1 MQFRKQKKVAL
12 SLSSDVLLYDS
23 GKAMLAVRE
32 ALCSG
37 NQIFIQRAIN
47 AADSM
52 ELSPLAMAELSMAKK
67 NALKTKLILTDLC
80 NALDS
85 GKAAIDADGHLDISK
100 LEVAYLER
108 TLQEFDEII
117 DSQRASG
124 NSTLH
129 DHSLFDQVLPYKRA
143 ASLSL
148 ALVEL

>member
-1 MQFRKQKKVAL
+1 
-12 SLSSDVLLYDS
+12 
-23 GKAMLAVRE
+23 
-32 ALCSG
+32 
-37 NQIFIQRAIN
+37 
-47 AADSM
+47 M
-52 ELSPLAMAELSMAKK
+52 ELSPLAMAELSMAK

-80 NALDS
+80 NAIAR
-85 GKAAIDADGHLDISK
+85 GKATIDADGHLDISK

-108 TLQEFDEII
+108 TLQQFDEII

-148 ALVEL
+148 ALRRALMEDDMESVNRCCQTASTSEMELPLSSKMS